1 MRTYDVYD
9 SMLLF
14 QEEIMAKQ
22 QPLQVK
28 GLMAGL
34 QYQLVWVQV
43 SQYNDAFHLDLLK
56 SDHFIAM

>member
-1 MRTYDVYD
+1 MRTYDVYE

-14 QEEIMAKQ
+14 QEEIMATQ
-22 QPLQVK
+22 EPLQVK
-28 GLMAGL
+28 GLTAGL

-43 SQYNDAFHLDLLK
+43 SQYKDAFHLDLLK